1 MSLCPKILLISLLAN
16 DDTASLS
23 ELRFRKDPTLTTP
36 PLTVA
41 PAPPVRR
48 SVAVRFTLRTLFRR
62 ATELAAAAASVFR
75 RTAGVPVAAAEASSA
90 VILSAVTW
98 RTLLRPSVSPRII
111 LRRGGRFGAVC
122 ASESEVRW
130 RPDVASVCD
139 PYTKG

>member
-1 MSLCPKILLISLLAN
+1 MSLCLKVLISLLA

-62 ATELAAAAASVFR
+62 ATELAAAASVFR
-75 RTAGVPVAAAEASSA
+75 RTAGVPAAAAETSSA
-90 VILSAVTW
+90 PILSVAAVAW

-130 RPDVASVCD
+130 RPEVASVCD
-139 PYTKG
+139 PYK

>member
-1 MSLCPKILLISLLAN
+1 VLISLLA
-16 DDTASLS
+16 DDTASLR

-48 SVAVRFTLRTLFRR
+48 KVAVRFTLRTLFRR
-62 ATELAAAAASVFR
+62 ATELAAAAVSVFR
-75 RTAGVPVAAAEASSA
+75 LTAGVPAPTAETSSA
-90 VILSAVTW
+90 LILSAVTW
-98 RTLLRPSVSPRII
+98 WTLLRPLRRPSVSPRII

-130 RPDVASVCD
+130 RPEVASVCD
-139 PYTKG
+139 PYK